1 MAPSESRC
9 EDAVRGN
16 LRVRLAR
23 RMAAVAAI
31 DRYFEAF
38 NAERLKLRRTWC
50 VRMLGADYE
59 ALNYFGLCDF
69 VETKTI
75 DEMILYY

>member
-1 MAPSESRC
+1 MGGGRC
-9 EDAVRGN
+9 EEAVRGN
-16 LRVRLAR
+16 SRVRLAR
-23 RMAAVAAI
+23 RTAAAAAI